1 VSGAAVPAGVLLRL
15 MGDADLDAYKQLR
28 DSMLAAHE
36 DAFTSDAATER
47 QREAQSYRS
56 RVAAPAGRGGCVFTL
71 CAWQGPRMVGAV
83 SCEQE
88 SRLKQRHVAQ
98 VVGMMVADDCQGQ
111 GLGRALLQSA
121 LKLLRSDEAIET
133 AVLSVTSSNA
143 GAVRLYESLGFA
155 PYGRLPRAIRLASG
169 EYLDKTLMYLDLRP
183 AASPTMPPP

>member
-1 VSGAAVPAGVLLRL
+1 MSRPAAPAGVLLRL
-15 MGDADLDAYKQLR
+15 MAEADLGAYKQLR

-47 QREAQSYRS
+47 HREAQSYRG
-56 RVAAPAGRGGCVFTL
+56 RVSGPAGRGGVFTL

-88 SRLKQRHVAQ
+88 SRLKQRHVVQ
-98 VVGMMVADDCQGQ
+98 VVGMMVADDCQGL
-111 GLGRALLQSA
+111 GIGRALLQSA
-121 LKLLRSDEAIET
+121 LQLLRCDESLEM

-143 GAVRLYESLGFA
+143 SAVKLYESLGFA
-155 PYGRLPRAIRLASG
+155 PYGRLLRAIRLPSG
-169 EYLDKTLMYLDLRP
+169 EYLDKSLMYLDLRP